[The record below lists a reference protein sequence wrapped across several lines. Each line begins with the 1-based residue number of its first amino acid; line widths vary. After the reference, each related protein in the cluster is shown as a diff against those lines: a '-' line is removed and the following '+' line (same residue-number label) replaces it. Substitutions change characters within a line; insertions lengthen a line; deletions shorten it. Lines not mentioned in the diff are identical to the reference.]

1 MLACTVGLMTGHARV
16 GALAMLV
23 GFNSDSQATFH
34 RIGSPPVGALAT
46 ATCHHAREGSP
57 RTLVDSKLQWI
68 FRPVNK
74 QFPLGEYREP
84 ACSLLPRITRCAIL
98 RFHMTRLLLARSH
111 AEGRVIP
118 LREVSQAT
126 GISISVLSSL
136 ASERPGITTNTRF
149 VEALCRYF
157 RCAPG
162 ELLELSPALADEQ
175 RCHVDELYPT
185 RGAHR
190 ANPETT

>member
-1 MLACTVGLMTGHARV
+1 
-16 GALAMLV
+16 
-23 GFNSDSQATFH
+23 
-34 RIGSPPVGALAT
+34 
-46 ATCHHAREGSP
+46 
-57 RTLVDSKLQWI
+57 
-68 FRPVNK
+68 
-74 QFPLGEYREP
+74 
-84 ACSLLPRITRCAIL
+84 
-98 RFHMTRLLLARSH
+98 MTRLLIARSH

-136 ASERPGITTNTRF
+136 ASRRPEVTTNTRF

-162 ELLELSPALADEQ
+162 ELLELSPPLANET
-175 RCHVDELYPT
+175 RCHIDELYPA

-190 ANPETT
+190 ATQEEM

>member
-1 MLACTVGLMTGHARV
+1 MLACTVGLMTVHARV

-46 ATCHHAREGSP
+46 ATCH
-57 RTLVDSKLQWI
+57 RTGRLASNNCCRYSI
-68 FRPVNK
+68 NCFRPVNK
-74 QFPLGEYREP
+74 QFAQGEFQVCQLLSLPLQ
-84 ACSLLPRITRCAIL
+84 TKRCAII
-98 RFHMTRLLLARSH
+98 RFKVTQQLLARSH

-118 LREVSQAT
+118 LREVSAAT

-136 ASERPGITTNTRF
+136 ASSRPGITTNTRF
-149 VEALCRYF
+149 VESLCRYF
-157 RCAPG
+157 RCQPD
-162 ELLELSPALADEQ
+162 ELLELSPSLADEP
-175 RCHVDELYPT
+175 RYHIDELYPA

-190 ANPETT
+190 AAPDEA